1 MPGITKTISLV
12 MFGFELELNLDVN
25 ISIIHMSPRKR
36 HDNYQVFMNLISKE
50 YYRCAWIMTLSI
62 KLIYKDVT
70 EKDDVNL
77 TVKTS
82 DLFR

>member
-1 MPGITKTISLV
+1 M
-12 MFGFELELNLDVN
+12 
-25 ISIIHMSPRKR
+25 
-36 HDNYQVFMNLISKE
+36 HDNYQAFMNLISKE